1 MGIPLEKSLWNPL
14 EGLWDSWDSWEWEF
28 SLEIFSL
35 EKFLWDAPKGL
46 RGGVWDSREWEFPGK
61 NAKIHKFQPPKN
73 TPLLFPALPRAR
85 ILGFFPGFFCH
96 LLVAE
101 GSQFLVAQGQ
111 DPRALVGDL
120 PMDLVVVAGT
130 LG

>member
-14 EGLWDSWDSWEWEF
+14 EGLWDSWEWEF

-35 EKFLWDAPKGL
+35 EKFLWDAPKRL
-46 RGGVWDSREWEFPGK
+46 RGVFGTARNGNSPGK
-61 NAKIHKFQPPKN
+61 IPKSTNSGPKKTTPP
-73 TPLLFPALPRAR
+73 FPSASQGRNSGIFPV
-85 ILGFFPGFFCH
+85 FFRH